1 MKDFW
6 NQRYAEAEFAYGET
20 PNHFFKNEI
29 DKIERKGKALFIAEG
44 EGRNAVYAATK
55 GWEVFAYDWSEE
67 GKKKAMQLA
76 EKLQTSLVY
85 EVGEWDDLNFKN
97 EKFDLIVF
105 IFAQLPE
112 MERRKIQKASAHL
125 LQPEG
130 KIILEA
136 YRKEQLEIN
145 SKNPAAGGPK
155 NLDFLLSKKELEE
168 DFQSLNIF
176 VLTETTESFEE
187 GKYHRGEGAVVQMI
201 AVRP

>member
-112 MERRKIQKASAHL
+112 MERRKIQKASAQL
-125 LQPEG
+125 LQPGG

-168 DFQSLNIF
+168 DFKSLNI
-176 VLTETTESFEE
+176 LALNETTASFEE

-201 AVRP
+201 AVQP